1 MTLYDIKITRE
12 DTYDDAEGRGF
23 AMPRGA
29 HSNVRLTV
37 SVTPYRPIIVPPGS
51 ILSIMREEGVESMR
65 TGDGVHL
72 VHRGDTYF
80 TKSRLV
86 DGFVMHEL
94 ADENARYLARM
105 TEDLV
110 VETLREFATR
120 QIEEMK

>member
-29 HSNVRLTV
+29 HPNVRLTV
-37 SVTPYRPIIVPPGS
+37 AVTPYRPLVVPPGS
-51 ILSIMREEGVESMR
+51 TLVINRDGGPEAVQ

-94 ADENARYLARM
+94 ADENARYLASM